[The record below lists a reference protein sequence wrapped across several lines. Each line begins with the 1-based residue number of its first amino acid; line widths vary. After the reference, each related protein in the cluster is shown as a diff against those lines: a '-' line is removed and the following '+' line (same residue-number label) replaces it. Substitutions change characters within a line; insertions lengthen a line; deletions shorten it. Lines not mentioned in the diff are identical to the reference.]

1 MMANVEKFT
10 RAATGHM
17 CAHYERAKGED
28 GEYIRFG
35 NQNIDTEKSR
45 HNYNL
50 APEHEGGQVEFIRRR
65 TSEVKCLNRA
75 DVNVMCSWI
84 VTLPKGV
91 EKERAFFEE
100 TYLFLAERYGKE
112 NVVSAYVHTDEK
124 QPHIHFSFVPVT
136 VGKNGKEK
144 VSAKEV
150 LTKFELQRFHPE
162 LQAALEK
169 SLGREVPILNG
180 ATAGGNRTV
189 AELKAEQ
196 EAAKALEAAEDY
208 AQKQEFYHEEAE
220 KASQAA
226 ETVKGEVNTLRKT
239 KDALQGQIDGLQAR
253 LLTEK
258 EVIALKGQKTLTGAL
273 KGVSYEDYEALRR
286 TAQRVGKVDAERDKA
301 IERVKAAEKKAA
313 AAEERAKQ
321 ALNEKPSMKMQM
333 ENVTLRAK
341 LDRMEKRLK
350 QLLNY
355 IPEQIRAAVQ
365 NILHD
370 RDPFH
375 REQQEHKQDR
385 GMGGMER

>member
-1 MMANVEKFT
+1 MANVEKFT

-84 VTLPKGV
+84 VTLPKGFTQ
-91 EKERAFFEE
+91 EKAFFEE
-100 TYLFLAERYGKE
+100 TYRFLGERYGK
-112 NVVSAYVHTDEK
+112 NNIVSAFVHTDEK
-124 QPHIHFSFVPVT
+124 QPHMHFSFVPVT

-162 LQAALEK
+162 LQAALERA
-169 SLGREVPILNG
+169 LIREVPVLNG

-208 AQKQEFYHEEAE
+208 QQKQEFYHEEAE
-220 KASQAA
+220 KAAQAA
-226 ETVKGEVNTLRKT
+226 ETVKADVNTLQGK
-239 KDALQGQIDGLQAR
+239 KKALQGDIEALQSR

-258 EVIALKGQKTLTGAL
+258 EVMSMKGQKTLTGAL
-273 KGVSYEDYEALRR
+273 KGVSYDDYEALRR
-286 TAQRVGKVDAERDKA
+286 TAQRVGKVDAEKDKA
-301 IERVKAAEKKAA
+301 VKRAEAAEKKAA
-313 AAEERAKQ
+313 AAEEKAKQ
-321 ALNEKPSMKMQM
+321 ALTEKPSMKMQM
-333 ENVTLRAK
+333 ENASLRAR
-341 LDRMEKRLK
+341 LERMERRLK
-350 QLLNY
+350 QLLDFL
-355 IPEQIRAAVQ
+355 PEQLRAAVH
-365 NILHD
+365 NILGD
-370 RDPFH
+370 RDPL
-375 REQQEHKQDR
+375 RRGQSKDR
-385 GMGGMER
+385 GMDIER